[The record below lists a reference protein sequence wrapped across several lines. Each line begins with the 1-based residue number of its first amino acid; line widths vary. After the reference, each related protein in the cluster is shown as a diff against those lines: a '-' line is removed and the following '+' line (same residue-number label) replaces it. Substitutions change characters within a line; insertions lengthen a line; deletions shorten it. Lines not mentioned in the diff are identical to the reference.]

1 MPAEGFFGNVT
12 LLTEKEGARCLYMSM
27 GVINMACSR

>member
-1 MPAEGFFGNVT
+1 VT

-27 GVINMACSR
+27 GVINMACLR